1 MNIHWKDWCWSWSSN
16 TLATWCEELI
26 HLKRLWCWER
36 LRAGGEGDERRRDG
50 LNASLTEWTWVWE
63 GCRSWCWTGRPGM
76 LQLMELQ
83 RVGHDWATEVNRTVS
98 LALLRSTNQ
107 ERFSPARAYRSKCLW
122 EKIGESQ
129 KRSRRLSDHDLGLP
143 PVKEKEKKGRKVLDC
158 SVALKI
164 STKLG
169 VFEQSCLS
177 EEFCISQSLTRN
189 SP

>member
-1 MNIHWKDWCWSWSSN
+1 
-16 TLATWCEELI
+16 
-26 HLKRLWCWER
+26 
-36 LRAGGEGDERRRDG
+36 
-50 LNASLTEWTWVWE
+50 
-63 GCRSWCWTGRPGM
+63 M
-76 LQLMELQ
+76 LL
-83 RVGHDWATEVNRTVS
+83 H
-98 LALLRSTNQ
+98 
-107 ERFSPARAYRSKCLW
+107 F
-122 EKIGESQ
+122 EKVVLS
-129 KRSRRLSDHDLGLP
+129 LSDHDLGLP